1 MKLHVSKQVPLFIS
15 ALTEPHTQIESTV
28 TAFPHLLF
36 LFFFFFW
43 KTDKKK
49 NQINSSANRQ
59 LSAAA
64 SRSHGLK
71 ELNIFF
77 LLLHNDFVLIFFFFL
92 HHTKCFVLKPP
103 ASIKNISIGCIYFH
117 GTCSQRTCLVRG
129 GGGGRSTR
137 ATVTGP
143 MVKSSGTFFLPSCG
157 DECLVDDRKIK

>member
-103 ASIKNISIGCIYFH
+103 ASIKKIYPLGAYIFMEPAAS
-117 GTCSQRTCLVRG
+117 GPASYE

-137 ATVTGP
+137 ATVTVTDGEIFWD
-143 MVKSSGTFFLPSCG
+143 FFSPLM
-157 DECLVDDRKIK
+157 RR